1 MKLSRMQRANV
12 RWNRDPELKKKAG
25 FWPMLIFQIVLF
37 VAVELLRPKPEIED
51 AKPAGLGD
59 FTFPTATEGRV
70 VPLLWGTVRIDGPN
84 VVWYG
89 DLRQIAITEKV
100 KTGMFSS
107 QTVTK
112 GYKYEVGMQMA
123 IAIGPVDRILGLWIG
138 DDKVW
143 TGDVTHGNTFTVD
156 DPELFGGE
164 DDGTGGFDGVFEFFS
179 GTTTQTASTYLSTF
193 QQQGGDTPAYRG
205 ICYLSPKTDPWYVGN
220 STTIKPWKFEV
231 QRIPDG
237 LALAGGIE
245 IVNTYDCNPANMI
258 YEIMT
263 NKDWGLGY
271 AAADIDTTSFTA
283 AATTLEGE
291 GQGISYMIT
300 SAIEA
305 SRLIRTVEEQIDGLI
320 RFNQATAKWEIKLAR
335 ADYTIGAQPLIDED
349 SLVEFV
355 SFSRG
360 SWDGT
365 SNQVRIKFADRT
377 DEYKSTFAM
386 AQDTANVRI
395 QDVNVAVTKNY
406 PGVFD
411 RTLANFLA
419 WRDLRSFSY
428 PLAKASLVV
437 DRAFW
442 DFLPGD
448 VIEFTH
454 TYLGLSRLPMRI
466 TSMDL
471 GELENNRIRLELI
484 QDVFYSA
491 TPSFSDPTST
501 GWTDPSET
509 LTAFPTAQ
517 QVAFEAPR
525 AIVRRDPLTGGTLV
539 NSLMA
544 AARQTGTGIRF
555 DIRERHAPGSPGGV
569 YTTVG
574 SVVQFVKI
582 GQLNA
587 ALNTKSAYPLV
598 SLLVTATPDN
608 QDDVRDSFGVPA
620 DTAELGTTLMNLVMV
635 DEEFMLV
642 ETASDS
648 GGNVLFNNVY
658 RGVLDSVQ
666 ADHSAAADVFILMS
680 GAGTTDSALPETDN
694 VDVILIP
701 IGFTSEM
708 LEASAT
714 VIAFQMAQR
723 IRRPYPP
730 SHLTLNAVAWDTT
743 SVNME
748 GNGSNAED
756 YSIDSVIRRRD
767 YRLADNLNEIDGL
780 ATDAQTLDA
789 TYPAANSTDHDLE
802 IRHDPTGTN
811 DLILNTTIS
820 GTTYSLLRIDVLQ
833 ALAGAVPTGD
843 IEWSWTASHTD
854 ASTVLTSRQ
863 TLEHAAAIST
873 ALTGQFEFGLLSASS
888 ISALYTATVNGT
900 YSFTL
905 SSAFGGG
912 SGDIEYRLNGGAW
925 TSLIA
930 YGGTTGS
937 ILGVV
942 ATDTIEVRDL
952 ATDTGFLKQ
961 LDMNAAGAGQNGFAI
976 LE

>member
-1 MKLSRMQRANV
+1 MQLTKMNRAQA
-12 RWNRDPELKKKAG
+12 RWAKDPKAKARAG
-25 FWPMLIFQIVLF
+25 FWPALIFQLVLF

-70 VPLLWGTVRIDGPN
+70 VPLFWGTVRIDGPN

-89 DLRQIAITEKV
+89 DLIQEAITEKV

-107 QTVTK
+107 QNVVK
-112 GYKYEVGMQMA
+112 GYKYKVGMQMA
-123 IAIGPVDRILGLWIG
+123 IAIGEVDKITALWIG
-138 DDKVW
+138 DDQVW
-143 TGDVTHGNTFTVD
+143 TGSVTHGNTFTVD

-164 DDGTGGFDGVFEFFS
+164 EHGTGGFEGTFEFFS

-205 ICYLSPKTDPWYVGN
+205 ICYVAPKTNPWYVGN

-231 QRIPDG
+231 QRIPSSLG
-237 LALAGGIE
+237 LTSSHE
-245 IVNTYDCNPANMI
+245 IVNTYDANPAEVI

-263 NKDWGLGY
+263 NADWGLGY
-271 AAADIDTTSFTA
+271 AAADIDTTSFIA
-283 AATTLEGE
+283 AADTLWTEGN
-291 GQGISYMIT
+291 GISYMVT

-320 RFNQATAKWEIKLAR
+320 RFNQASAKWEIKLAR
-335 ADYTIGAQPLIDED
+335 ADYTVGAQPEVNVDNM
-349 SLVEFV
+349 VEFV
-355 SFSRG
+355 NFSRG

-365 SNQVRIKFADRT
+365 TNQVRIKFADRT

-395 QDVNVAVTKNY
+395 QDVNVSVTKNY

-419 WRDLRSFSY
+419 WRDLRTFSY

-437 DRAFW
+437 DRSFW

-454 TYLGLSRLPMRI
+454 DYLGLDRLPMRI

-509 LTAFPTAQ
+509 VTAFPAANQ
-517 QVAFEAPR
+517 RAFEAPR
-525 AIVRRDPLTGGTLV
+525 AIVRRDPATGGTLV

-544 AARQTGTGIRF
+544 AARQSGTGISF
-555 DIRERHAPGSPGGV
+555 EIRERHSAGTPIGDYAVAGE
-569 YTTVG
+569 
-574 SVVQFVKI
+574 VVQFVKM
-582 GQLNA
+582 GTLTA
-587 ALNTKSAYPLV
+587 ALTTKSAYPLT
-598 SLLVTATPDN
+598 SLAVTSTPDT
-608 QDDVRDSFGVPA
+608 QDDIRDSFGIPA
-620 DTAELGTTLMNLVMV
+620 DIAELGTTLMNLVMI

-642 ETASDS
+642 ESALDS
-648 GGNVLFNNVY
+648 GGNISLVNVY

-666 ADHSAAADVFILMS
+666 ADHVISSKVFILMS
-680 GAGTTDSALPETDN
+680 GAGVTDIALPETEQ
-694 VDVILIP
+694 VDVVLIP
-701 IGFTSEM
+701 IGFTNEGT
-708 LEASAT
+708 EAAAT
-714 VIAFQMAQR
+714 VINFTMDKR

-743 SVNME
+743 NVNME
-748 GNGSNAED
+748 GNGSAAED
-756 YSIDSVIRRRD
+756 YSIDTVIRRRD
-767 YRLADNLNEIDGL
+767 YRLADDGNEIDGL
-780 ATDAQTLDA
+780 TTDAQTLA
-789 TYPAANSTDHDLE
+789 STYPAANSTDHDLE
-802 IRHDPTGTN
+802 VRHDPTGTN

-820 GTTYSLLRIDVLQ
+820 GTTYSLLRIDVLT
-833 ALAGAVPTGD
+833 ALGGAVPTGD
-843 IEWSWTASHTD
+843 LEWAWTASHDDGSET
-854 ASTVLTSRQ
+854 LTSRQ
-863 TLEHAAAIST
+863 SLEHAAQI
-873 ALTGQFEFGLLSASS
+873 LTGLVGQFEFGLRAINVASAV
-888 ISALYTATVNGT
+888 YTATVNGT
-900 YSFTL
+900 YALTL
-905 SSAFGGG
+905 SSVFTAGTV
-912 SGDIEYRLNGGAW
+912 DYRLNAGAW
-925 TSLIA
+925 TNVIA
-930 YGGTTGS
+930 AGLTTGN

-942 ATDTIEVRDL
+942 ATDTIEIRHTSVD
-952 ATDTGFLKQ
+952 ASIKKQ
-961 LDMNAAGAGQNGFAI
+961 LDMNAPGAGQNGFSI
-976 LE
+976 FN